1 MSRIATAV
9 IAVLLGSPVLAL
21 AAGEDDERWIDQY
34 MQRREA
40 ERPSPGG
47 QPIDYADLAAQIGR
61 RVRIWQEDGRV
72 RDGLVED
79 VEADRVTLRVRL
91 AGGSFSFSV
100 DRPQVRRIE
109 LEARR

>member
-9 IAVLLGSPVLAL
+9 IAVLLGLPVPAL

-40 ERPSPGG
+40 TKPSPGG
-47 QPIDYADLAAQIGR
+47 QRIGYGDLAAQIGR
-61 RVRIWQEDGRV
+61 RVRIWQADGRV
-72 RDGLVED
+72 RRGVIEEVDGE
-79 VEADRVTLRVRL
+79 RVTLRVRL

-100 DRPQVRRIE
+100 DRPQVRSIE
-109 LEARR
+109 LEPRT